1 MVVLE
6 LSQLFVFDGELIC
19 VCVCVCTGDPIQLVS
34 HPNTDFLLFKT
45 SGSFPTMKQL
55 SRGCDYSEGRKK

>member
-34 HPNTDFLLFKT
+34 HPNTDFFGFQDKWF
-45 SGSFPTMKQL
+45 FPDHEAVVSWL
-55 SRGCDYSEGRKK
+55 